1 MTNDETQV
9 FLMLDEYS
17 RKRHNCNV
25 TEFFRDRDQSEY
37 FICFRPMSL
46 AENSRNRYACE
57 YVKIGIENVAKMAS
71 EKALAVQLTQELD
84 QKLAPLGQL
93 I

>member
-25 TEFFRDRDQSEY
+25 TEFFRDRDQSHY
-37 FICFRPMSL
+37 FICFRPMRL
-46 AENSRNRYACE
+46 AENSKKRAACE
-57 YVKIGIENVAKMAS
+57 YVKIGIEKVAQMAS
-71 EKALAVQLTQELD
+71 ETALTAQLIQELD